1 MKRIDMEVP
10 VKVTDDLT
18 FTLKTSDDE
27 PDNWS
32 ELEGNTDNLKVYN
45 TGLRMMKRNAIK
57 SENNI
62 VPVAKKLVTMKVFPN
77 LEASIDFLLKSK
89 GLK

>member
-1 MKRIDMEVP
+1 MEVP

-18 FTLKTSDDE
+18 FNLKTSYDE
-27 PDNWS
+27 PEKWS
-32 ELEGNTDNLKVYN
+32 ELEDNPDNLKIYN

-62 VPVAKKLVTMKVFPN
+62 VPVAKKLVTMRVFPD
-77 LEASIDFLLKSK
+77 LPTSIDFLLKSK